1 MVLNCKVRLRYPRVA
16 LMIKW
21 NSVCKMLSP
30 IPDTLSKNS
39 FHTKCVCS
47 VLLYV
52 WLIVLGTWDK
62 SVNKTK
68 IPPLRL
74 FYGRSGGVDNIHN
87 KIMSYITKW
96 KVLWKKRESRAEK
109 AWLMSGNVAI
119 LNRIVW
125 VTKVIF
131 EQRPEGKLGDDE
143 PCRYRRKMF
152 QKG

>member
-1 MVLNCKVRLRYPRVA
+1 MVLNCKVRLRYPRVT
-16 LMIKW
+16 LVIKW

-52 WLIVLGTWDK
+52 WRIVLGTWDK

-87 KIMSYITKW
+87 KIMSYY
-96 KVLWKKRESRAEK
+96 KVASALEKKKSRAEK

-125 VTKVIF
+125 VKKVTL
-131 EQRPEGKLGDDE
+131 EQRPEGN
-143 PCRYRRKMF
+143 
-152 QKG
+152 